1 MIPRACMRC
10 EASPGHAHAH
20 ARHQPFPHS
29 VWARSLTDRP
39 GNMEGKCSVK
49 KRFFNEAS
57 PRNTVW
63 PVSRHVAGP
72 LGMGGIVEHGPLRSP
87 IEPGVSLPRDRGC
100 SPAERSLASRRLA
113 GRSLA
118 SRRLAGCQA
127 QSEAAGRSLASR
139 RLAGCQAQSGVR
151 AGKKNA
157 ALPGRGYSACWCAV
171 PAARR
176 GMPVYWAPARA
187 VALGPSC
194 VMEHSDLAS
203 GLFRGWRAEL
213 HGLGT

>member
-1 MIPRACMRC
+1 MASVKARRGTSGDGRDCGARALAFADR
-10 EASPGHAHAH
+10 AGRVSSPGPGLF
-20 ARHQPFPHS
+20 ARGTQPCVAPPGGTQPRVAPSRTPLCAWHP
-29 VWARSLTDRP
+29 ARRD
-39 GNMEGKCSVK
+39 
-49 KRFFNEAS
+49 
-57 PRNTVW
+57 
-63 PVSRHVAGP
+63 AG
-72 LGMGGIVEHGPLRSP
+72 
-87 IEPGVSLPRDRGC
+87 
-100 SPAERSLASRRLA
+100 
-113 GRSLA
+113 
-118 SRRLAGCQA
+118 RRLAGCQA

>member
-118 SRRLAGCQA
+118 SRRLVP
-127 QSEAAGRSLASR
+127 RSAPGTPRGATRDAVSRGARRRARRRDAASR
-139 RLAGCQAQSGVR
+139 RAVSRGARRR
-151 AGKKNA
+151 AGYEPEKRTPRCQDA
-157 ALPGRGYSACWCAV
+157 ATARVGARYR
-171 PAARR
+171 RR
-176 GMPVYWAPARA
+176 GAACPCTGRQRVLWRW
-187 VALGPSC
+187 VL
-194 VMEHSDLAS
+194 LA
-203 GLFRGWRAEL
+203 
-213 HGLGT
+213 